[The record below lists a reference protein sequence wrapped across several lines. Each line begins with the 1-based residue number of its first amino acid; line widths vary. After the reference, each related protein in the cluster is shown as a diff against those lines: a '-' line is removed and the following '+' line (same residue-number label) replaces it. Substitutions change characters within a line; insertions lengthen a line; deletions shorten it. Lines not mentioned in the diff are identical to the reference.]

1 MKSAFIC
8 REIMFRKNYFIEK
21 KFQTRF
27 ILEFLSIVL
36 VNAVLILGIVYILG
50 KHSYSLLPDGAAVLV
65 QVDTSKAV
73 ILSQTK
79 EGGIFP
85 ADDEG
90 GTAYFPLK
98 EISGKS
104 SRLYNAFDLYL
115 IPVLAVSFLN
125 LIVITVFGIFFSHRM
140 AGPIHRIRNTLAEF
154 NEMHSADP
162 ITLRKKDF
170 FQDLASLINRS
181 LELKKKENDKK
192 A

>member
-1 MKSAFIC
+1 
-8 REIMFRKNYFIEK
+8 MFRKNYFIEK

-27 ILEFLSIVL
+27 IAEFLSIVL
-36 VNAVLILGIVYILG
+36 INAVLILGIVYILG

-73 ILSQTK
+73 FLSQTK

-98 EISGKS
+98 EISGKN

-140 AGPIHRIRNTLAEF
+140 AGPIHKIRNTLERF
-154 NEMHSADP
+154 NETKDAEP
-162 ITLRKKDF
+162 IALRKKDF
-170 FQDLASLINRS
+170 FQDLASMINKA
-181 LELKKKENDKK
+181 LDLKKKEKDIKS
-192 A
+192 

>member
-98 EISGKS
+98 EISGK
-104 SRLYNAFDLYL
+104 
-115 IPVLAVSFLN
+115 
-125 LIVITVFGIFFSHRM
+125 
-140 AGPIHRIRNTLAEF
+140 
-154 NEMHSADP
+154 
-162 ITLRKKDF
+162 
-170 FQDLASLINRS
+170 
-181 LELKKKENDKK
+181 
-192 A
+192 